1 MAEAINQVINQAQ
14 NDFWRAPVPVSAPMS
29 ARERSS
35 TCNCGTEFIVSS
47 LYCHAC
53 GARRP
58 GMDQGQALEIPGL
71 SELTALAE
79 NLGLSAPA
87 LVGFGMG
94 IFCMLGAL
102 TVGVFFSARTLV
114 DWQAIQLWR
123 LEWLVAAIACFAGG
137 CVLKK

>member
-1 MAEAINQVINQAQ
+1 ME
-14 NDFWRAPVPVSAPMS
+14 D
-29 ARERSS
+29 
-35 TCNCGTEFIVSS
+35 
-47 LYCHAC
+47 
-53 GARRP
+53 
-58 GMDQGQALEIPGL
+58 GQALEIAGL
-71 SELTALAE
+71 SELIALAE

-87 LVGFGMG
+87 LVGFAMG

-102 TVGVFFSARTLV
+102 TVGLFFSARTLV